1 MLSLK
6 DQIGNT
12 PLHYCVTGRRD
23 DMLSVLVQNDVDLG
37 VINQD
42 GFNAIQLAAM
52 QNSSSALKVILSEP
66 VLANRYISKLVKKS
80 PSRKVFYSSRISC
93 LFMIM
98 YR

>member
-23 DMLSVLVQNDVDLG
+23 DMLSVLVQHDVDLG

-66 VLANRYISKLVKKS
+66 VLANRYNLTNTLYLTTSTEHTLYYI
-80 PSRKVFYSSRISC
+80 RI
-93 LFMIM
+93 
-98 YR
+98 